1 MISFESDYNNGAHPR
16 VLEHLLATNDERTPG
31 YGFDRFSERAK
42 ERIREAC
49 ETPKA
54 EIYFLPGGTQ
64 TNATA
69 IDGMLLSHEAVICAE
84 TGHIAVHEATAV
96 EASGHKVITLP
107 SHDGR
112 LWAADLERFMTVFEA
127 DESRDHCAQPG
138 MVYITF
144 PTEYGT
150 LYSAEEL
157 MEIEQVC
164 HRHELKLYIDG
175 ARLGYGLSGSGDL
188 RREERGERREDC
200 EARYEVRGTRYEN
213 QRSAPTGKANSFVEG
228 EDSNLVPRTSHLAP
242 RENAPRENAPRKMSL
257 PFIARHCDAFY
268 IGGTKVGALC
278 GEALV
283 FPRGDAPKG
292 FFSIVKRH
300 GALMAK
306 GRLSGVQFD
315 ALFSEERTG
324 GAVAAEQGHTEPRVA
339 AEQRLT
345 EPLYFAISRRAVEL
359 ALEMKK
365 IFREKGYRLFI
376 DSPTNQQ
383 FVVLP
388 NDEMHRLEK
397 EVIFTH
403 WEPYDE
409 GHTVC
414 RFVTSWATTEDDVA
428 RLRCWVLGEG

>member
-1 MISFESDYNNGAHPR
+1 
-16 VLEHLLATNDERTPG
+16 
-31 YGFDRFSERAK
+31 
-42 ERIREAC
+42 
-49 ETPKA
+49 
-54 EIYFLPGGTQ
+54 
-64 TNATA
+64 
-69 IDGMLLSHEAVICAE
+69 
-84 TGHIAVHEATAV
+84 
-96 EASGHKVITLP
+96 
-107 SHDGR
+107 
-112 LWAADLERFMTVFEA
+112 
-127 DESRDHCAQPG
+127 
-138 MVYITF
+138 
-144 PTEYGT
+144 
-150 LYSAEEL
+150 
-157 MEIEQVC
+157 ME
-164 HRHELKLYIDG
+164 
-175 ARLGYGLSGSGDL
+175 
-188 RREERGERREDC
+188 
-200 EARYEVRGTRYEN
+200 
-213 QRSAPTGKANSFVEG
+213 
-228 EDSNLVPRTSHLAP
+228 
-242 RENAPRENAPRKMSL
+242 MSL

-324 GAVAAEQGHTEPRVA
+324 GEVAAEQGHTEPRVA

-388 NDEMHRLEK
+388 NDEMHWLEK

-428 RLRCWVLGEG
+428 RLRELIMRD

>member
-1 MISFESDYNNGAHPR
+1 MISFESDYNYGAHPR

-112 LWAADLERFMTVFEA
+112 LWAADLERFMRVFEA

-175 ARLGYGLSGSGDL
+175 ARLGYGLSGS
-188 RREERGERREDC
+188 EDS
-200 EARYEVRGTRYEN
+200 RYEVRGALDE
-213 QRSAPTGKANSFVEG
+213 NSFVEG

-242 RENAPRENAPRKMSL
+242 RKNAPREMEMSL

-324 GAVAAEQGHTEPRVA
+324 GTVAAEQGHTEPRVA

-359 ALEMKK
+359 AMEMKK
-365 IFREKGYRLFI
+365 IFREKGYRLYI

-428 RLRCWVLGEG
+428 RLRELIMRD

>member
-175 ARLGYGLSGSGDL
+175 ARLGYGLSGSGDS
-188 RREERGERREDC
+188 
-200 EARYEVRGTRYEN
+200 RYEVRGTLDE
-213 QRSAPTGKANSFVEG
+213 NSFVEG

-242 RENAPRENAPRKMSL
+242 RENAPRENAPRKMTL
-257 PFIARHCDAFY
+257 PFLAHHCDAFY

-324 GAVAAEQGHTEPRVA
+324 GAVAAEQRLIGG
-339 AEQRLT
+339 AEVRGYEGARLHS

-428 RLRCWVLGEG
+428 RLRELIMRD

>member
-150 LYSAEEL
+150 LYCAEEL

-175 ARLGYGLSGSGDL
+175 ARLGYGLSGSEDS
-188 RREERGERREDC
+188 RREERGERI
-200 EARYEVRGTRYEN
+200 AKRGTRYE
-213 QRSAPTGKANSFVEG
+213 NSFVEG
-228 EDSNLVPRTSHLAP
+228 EDSNLAPRTSHLAP
-242 RENAPRENAPRKMSL
+242 RENRPREMSL

-345 EPLYFAISRRAVEL
+345 EPLYFAISRRAVEQ

-428 RLRCWVLGEG
+428 RLRELIMRD

>member
-157 MEIEQVC
+157 IEIEQVC

-175 ARLGYGLSGSGDL
+175 ARLGYGLSGS
-188 RREERGERREDC
+188 EDS
-200 EARYEVRGTRYEN
+200 RYEVRGALDE
-213 QRSAPTGKANSFVEG
+213 NSFVEG
-228 EDSNLVPRTSHLAP
+228 EDSNLAPRTSHLAP
-242 RENAPRENAPRKMSL
+242 RENRPRENAPRKMSL

-359 ALEMKK
+359 AMEMKK
-365 IFREKGYRLFI
+365 IFREKGYRLYI

>member
-16 VLEHLLATNDERTPG
+16 VLEHLLATNDERTTG

-49 ETPKA
+49 KTPKA

-112 LWAADLERFMTVFEA
+112 LWAADLERFMRVFEA

-175 ARLGYGLSGSGDL
+175 ARLGYGLSGSEDL
-188 RREERGERREDC
+188 RREERGERREI
-200 EARYEVRGTRYEN
+200 T
-213 QRSAPTGKANSFVEG
+213 
-228 EDSNLVPRTSHLAP
+228 SNALHETILAPRTSHLAP
-242 RENAPRENAPRKMSL
+242 RENRAREMEMSL

-324 GAVAAEQGHTEPRVA
+324 GAVTAEQGHTEPRVA

-365 IFREKGYRLFI
+365 IFREKGYRLYI

>member
-175 ARLGYGLSGSGDL
+175 ARLGYGLSGSGDSCQGC
-188 RREERGERREDC
+188 EGSCRGC
-200 EARYEVRGTRYEN
+200 EGTEVRGYEN
-213 QRSAPTGKANSFVEG
+213 SLMERLRVGELCSGMGEEGNLAPSHPRTPAPPE
-228 EDSNLVPRTSHLAP
+228 SNLAP
-242 RENAPRENAPRKMSL
+242 LSMTL
-257 PFIARHCDAFY
+257 PFLAHHCDAFY

-324 GAVAAEQGHTEPRVA
+324 GEVAAEQGHTEPRVA

-428 RLRCWVLGEG
+428 RLRELIMRD

>member
-157 MEIEQVC
+157 IEIEQVC

-175 ARLGYGLSGSGDL
+175 ARLGYGLSGS
-188 RREERGERREDC
+188 EDS
-200 EARYEVRGTRYEN
+200 RYEVRGALDE
-213 QRSAPTGKANSFVEG
+213 NSFVEG
-228 EDSNLVPRTSHLAP
+228 EDSNLAPRTSHLAP
-242 RENAPRENAPRKMSL
+242 RENAPRENRPREMEMSL

-306 GRLSGVQFD
+306 GRLAGVQFD
-315 ALFSEERTG
+315 ALFADGTMGRE
-324 GAVAAEQGHTEPRVA
+324 VAAK
-339 AEQRLT
+339 QRLT
-345 EPLYFAISRRAVEL
+345 EPLYFEISRRAVEL
-359 ALEMKK
+359 AMEMKK

>member
-150 LYSAEEL
+150 LYSAKEL

-175 ARLGYGLSGSGDL
+175 ARLGYGLSGSGDSC
-188 RREERGERREDC
+188 RGC
-200 EARYEVRGTRYEN
+200 EGSCRGCEGTEVRGYEN
-213 QRSAPTGKANSFVEG
+213 SLMERLRVGELCSGMGEEGNLAPSHPRTPAPPE
-228 EDSNLVPRTSHLAP
+228 SNLAP
-242 RENAPRENAPRKMSL
+242 LSMTL
-257 PFIARHCDAFY
+257 PFLAHHCDAFY

-324 GAVAAEQGHTEPRVA
+324 GTVA

-345 EPLYFAISRRAVEL
+345 EPLYFAISRRAGEL

-428 RLRCWVLGEG
+428 RLRELIMRD

>member
-49 ETPKA
+49 EAPKA

-112 LWAADLERFMTVFEA
+112 LWAADLERFMRVFEA

-150 LYSAEEL
+150 LYSAEEIV
-157 MEIEQVC
+157 EIEQVC

-175 ARLGYGLSGSGDL
+175 ARLGYGLSGS
-188 RREERGERREDC
+188 EDS
-200 EARYEVRGTRYEN
+200 RYEVRGALDE
-213 QRSAPTGKANSFVEG
+213 NSFVEG

-324 GAVAAEQGHTEPRVA
+324 GAVAAEQRLTEPRVA

-345 EPLYFAISRRAVEL
+345 EPLYFEISRRAVEL
-359 ALEMKK
+359 AMEMKK
-365 IFREKGYRLFI
+365 IFREKGYRLYI

-388 NDEMHRLEK
+388 NDEIHRLEK
-397 EVIFTH
+397 EVSFTH

-428 RLRCWVLGEG
+428 RLRELIMRD

>member
-1 MISFESDYNNGAHPR
+1 MISFESDYNNGAHPK

-175 ARLGYGLSGSGDL
+175 ARLGYGLSGSGDSC
-188 RREERGERREDC
+188 RGC
-200 EARYEVRGTRYEN
+200 EGSCRGCEGTEVRGYEN
-213 QRSAPTGKANSFVEG
+213 SLMERLRVGELCSGMGEEGNLAPSHPRTPAPPE
-228 EDSNLVPRTSHLAP
+228 SNLAP
-242 RENAPRENAPRKMSL
+242 LSMTL
-257 PFIARHCDAFY
+257 PFLAHHCDAFY

-324 GAVAAEQGHTEPRVA
+324 GTVA
-339 AEQRLT
+339 AEQRLIGGAEVRGYEGARLHS
-345 EPLYFAISRRAVEL
+345 EPLYFEISRRAVEL

-428 RLRCWVLGEG
+428 RLRELIMRD

>member
-112 LWAADLERFMTVFEA
+112 LWAADLERFMRVFEA

-175 ARLGYGLSGSGDL
+175 ARLGYGLSGSEDS
-188 RREERGERREDC
+188 RREERGERI
-200 EARYEVRGTRYEN
+200 AKRGTRYE
-213 QRSAPTGKANSFVEG
+213 NSFVEG
-228 EDSNLVPRTSHLAP
+228 EDSNLAPRTSHLAP
-242 RENAPRENAPRKMSL
+242 RENRPREMSL

-365 IFREKGYRLFI
+365 IFREKGYRLYI

>member
-175 ARLGYGLSGSGDL
+175 ARLGYGLSGSGDSC
-188 RREERGERREDC
+188 RGC
-200 EARYEVRGTRYEN
+200 EGSCRGCEGTEVRGYEN
-213 QRSAPTGKANSFVEG
+213 SLMERLRVGELCSGMGEEGNLAPSHPRTPAPPE
-228 EDSNLVPRTSHLAP
+228 SNLAP
-242 RENAPRENAPRKMSL
+242 LSMTL

-428 RLRCWVLGEG
+428 RLRELIMRD